1 MKKSAVYLVIIFAL
15 ISCGN
20 EPPSISFPTY
30 NILIYQAGCFE
41 NILNDYIY
49 LSIYFILNDENGF
62 EDIKEV
68 KITHID
74 TEYSWII
81 KAENLSKVEWN
92 DKTLSG
98 FSFIEIGNAKK
109 VLLGDYHIEVLDKS
123 DNLSDAMMTV
133 DPEGYETAKEL
144 ELPEIK
150 YQLSLSKDMKQLTV
164 ENDTYSSCEI
174 KFVDNPAFFN
184 GGRKKFASNEKIIL
198 NNNKPA
204 EPENVISV
212 RINKDLSENLVY
224 FLKPIKVNSAVIAE

>member
-1 MKKSAVYLVIIFAL
+1 MKKIALLIIIIVVL

-144 ELPEIK
+144 DLPEIK
-150 YQLSLSKDMKQLTV
+150 YQLALSKDMKQLTV
-164 ENDTYSSCEI
+164 ENDEYASCEI

-184 GGRKKFASNEKIIL
+184 GGRKKFASNEKSIL
-198 NNNKPA
+198 NNNKPVDA
-204 EPENVISV
+204 GSVISV
-212 RINKDLSENLVY
+212 RVNKGLSENIVY
-224 FLKPIKVNSAVIAE
+224 FLKPLDVKTLSLGE